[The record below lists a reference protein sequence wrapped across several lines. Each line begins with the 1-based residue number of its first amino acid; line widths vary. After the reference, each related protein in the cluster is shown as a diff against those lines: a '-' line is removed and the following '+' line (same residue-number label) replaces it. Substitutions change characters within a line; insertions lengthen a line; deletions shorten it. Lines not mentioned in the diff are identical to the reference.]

1 MFISQ
6 KCVCFPENIPAELI
20 DNFITSMN
28 LNSNTTS
35 IVDDIP
41 VNNSS
46 LESIMIFGIILL
58 MIIVFFVI
66 SKCLKR
72 NTINPYSKNNESND
86 LNISEDS
93 TSI

>member
-6 KCVCFPENIPAELI
+6 KCVCFPENIPDELI

-28 LNSNTTS
+28 VNSNTT

-41 VNNSS
+41 VNNSP

-66 SKCLKR
+66 SKCLKK